1 MERIDQLER
10 EVRNLSLAVR
20 LGVSVV
26 IAAFAIQSCVIL
38 ARAPHFRT
46 IFAELL
52 EGTALPVMTTFFL
65 TFATP
70 IVAGSVVLAL
80 LAITA
85 QFVFAR
91 QVWCIPFGVFVAIT
105 TVAVAQLANFAFQ
118 MPFFQIISSLAK

>member
-1 MERIDQLER
+1 MERIDELER
-10 EVRNLSLAVR
+10 EVRSLSLAVR

-38 ARAPHFRT
+38 ARAHHFRT
-46 IFAELL
+46 IFTELF

-65 TFATP
+65 TSAAP
-70 IVAGSVVLAL
+70 IAAGSVVFAL

-85 QFVFAR
+85 QFVCAR

-105 TVAVAQLANFAFQ
+105 TVAVAQLAAFSFQ
-118 MPFFQIISSLAK
+118 MPLLQIISSLAK

>member
-65 TFATP
+65 TSATP
-70 IVAGSVVLAL
+70 IAAGIAVLAL

-85 QFVFAR
+85 QFLFAR

-105 TVAVAQLANFAFQ
+105 TVAVAQLATFAFQ
-118 MPFFQIISSLAK
+118 MPLFQIISSLGK